1 MNRPKKKKVST
12 VETMP
17 TDQGSTGNT
26 GTEQATA
33 FSDGQ
38 PPPNE
43 PPAPVSSSPGRKE
56 RMEAASA
63 HEDARIEYAASKM
76 LMTEAEAQ
84 FKLALRLFDAKQRRY
99 NNGFKRKP
107 APSPIGQLER
117 GYKLQ
122 LELKDALLKRQKV
135 DTMHEAACARETAAY
150 ATVLELQNAR
160 LRRFIRHHRLTL
172 PKGV

>member
-1 MNRPKKKKVST
+1 MNRPKKNKVVT
-12 VETMP
+12 FKTMP
-17 TDQGSTGNT
+17 TDQDSTGTT
-26 GTEQATA
+26 GAEISTA
-33 FSDGQ
+33 SPDHQ
-38 PPPNE
+38 PPKAE
-43 PPAPVSSSPGRKE
+43 PPALAPMSPGRKE

-63 HEDARIEYAASKM
+63 HEDARIEYAASKK

-135 DTMHEAACARETAAY
+135 ETMHEAACARETAAY
-150 ATVLELQNAR
+150 ATMLELQNAR